1 MQSAFSGI
9 AIRRALGSA
18 RKPLDSELLVPKE
31 KRARQLATPVSF
43 EQYRSGSDAALARDT
58 QADQAEAQQHERCR
72 FGHGSRHK
80 LVVAGK

>member
-1 MQSAFSGI
+1 MQSSFSGL
-9 AIRRALGSA
+9 AIRQVSGFQ
-18 RKPLDSELLVPKE
+18 RKRPDIPPLLPKE